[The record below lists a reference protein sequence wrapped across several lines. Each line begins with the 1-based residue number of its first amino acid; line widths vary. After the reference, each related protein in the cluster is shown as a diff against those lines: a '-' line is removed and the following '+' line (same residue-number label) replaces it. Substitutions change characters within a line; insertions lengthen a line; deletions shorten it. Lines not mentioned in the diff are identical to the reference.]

1 MKVFRLLHLLVEVDL
16 APLVDD
22 FHPKTQIILD
32 QQTFISTLVCSP
44 PFSFVGP
51 LGMVYELLQNYFV
64 PNDFTSGFDLF
75 FEVCGHIVQGHVPL
89 LVLRLLSTFQ
99 FLMLKKKVQ
108 RHTSHYDW

>member
-16 APLVDD
+16 APFVDD
-22 FHPKTQIILD
+22 FHLKTQIILD
-32 QQTFISTLVCSP
+32 QRTFISALACSP

-75 FEVCGHIVQGHVPL
+75 FEVCAMWAHCS
-89 LVLRLLSTFQ
+89 RSCSTFSIA
-99 FLMLKKKVQ
+99 FAFYISTPNIKKK
-108 RHTSHYDW
+108 SLEAYIPL